1 MPQLFSNNAAST
13 LASGISSSA
22 ASLTLAS
29 GQGAL
34 FPNPTQGD
42 YFLLTLIGTTAGAE
56 SSWEIVKCTAR
67 STDTLSIVR
76 AQEGTTAGT
85 WATGTKAELRITAA
99 TMISPDSPIRLNPT
113 TVTTDFTVPSG
124 YNAASVGPITIA
136 EGITATVSDN
146 ATWSIN

>member
-1 MPQLFSNNAAST
+1 
-13 LASGISSSA
+13 
-22 ASLTLAS
+22 
-29 GQGAL
+29 L